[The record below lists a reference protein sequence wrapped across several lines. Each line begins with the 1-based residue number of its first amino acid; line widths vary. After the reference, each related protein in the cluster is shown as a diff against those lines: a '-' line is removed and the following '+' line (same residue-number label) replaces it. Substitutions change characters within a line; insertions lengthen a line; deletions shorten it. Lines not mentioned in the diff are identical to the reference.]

1 MPAMNDRLHEPATGT
16 RQQCSR
22 RTRPYSFVLGLLLF
36 HVALNAHAT
45 ATRMEQIEAAFVYN
59 FTKFIEWPPQSFA
72 NVNAPIV
79 IGVLGDSPMAAAL
92 EEVVHDRK
100 VNGHPIVVRMIHSV
114 ADARSAHVL
123 FVSVT
128 EIPMWT
134 QVQAAMETL
143 PIVTIGESPSFGKSG
158 GTINFVP
165 QDDKVRFEINM
176 SAAERSGV
184 KISAQ
189 LQKLAAAV
197 RRVP

>member
-1 MPAMNDRLHEPATGT
+1 MNDRMHAPATGT
-16 RQQCSR
+16 RQECSG
-22 RTRPYSFVLGLLLF
+22 RTRPHSFLLGLLLF
-36 HVALNAHAT
+36 HVALNAHA
-45 ATRMEQIEAAFVYN
+45 AASRMEQIEAAFVYN
-59 FTKFIEWPPQSFA
+59 FTKFIEWPPQSFTD
-72 NVNAPIV
+72 VNAPIV

-100 VNGHPIVVRMIHSV
+100 VNGHPIVVRTIHSV
-114 ADARSAHVL
+114 ADARSAQVL
-123 FVSVT
+123 FVSAA
-128 EIPMWT
+128 ENPLWI

-197 RRVP
+197 RRAP